1 MIGQL
6 RGILAEKKPPF
17 LIVDIYGVGYEVQA
31 SMTTI
36 YALPSVGTEVFLYTH
51 FVVREDAQ
59 LLYGFY
65 TERER
70 VVFRELIKISG
81 VGPKLALAILSGMDV
96 VSFIQCI
103 SDRDSSRLVKLPGV
117 GKKTAER
124 LIVEMQD
131 RLDKGMTS
139 TSQQFNQILLSNE
152 NNELD
157 NSAQQDAVSALI
169 SLGYKPQ
176 DAHARVRKIFV
187 ADASSESLIRLA
199 LQSSVK

>member
-17 LIVDIYGVGYEVQA
+17 LIVDVNGVGYEVQA

-36 YALPSVGTEVFLYTH
+36 YALPAVGEKLFLYIH

-70 VVFRELIKISG
+70 IVFRELIKISG
-81 VGPKLALAILSGMDV
+81 VGPKLALAILSGMDIA
-96 VSFIQCI
+96 SFMQCVA
-103 SDRDSSRLVKLPGV
+103 DRDSSRLVKLPGV

-124 LIVEMQD
+124 LIIEMQD
-131 RLDKGMTS
+131 KSFSDI
-139 TSQQFNQILLSNE
+139 ILANTNSSMA
-152 NNELD
+152 
-157 NSAQQDAVSALI
+157 NSAQQDAVSALVA
-169 SLGYKPQ
+169 LGYKAQ
-176 DAHARVRKIFV
+176 DAQNTVRKILV
-187 ADASSESLIRLA
+187 ADADSETLIRLA
-199 LQSSVK
+199 LRENSK